1 MTHVIDKNTL
11 ILNLKFNYIVVS
23 IEETDDS
30 NYITIDQLMGSL
42 ITSPWE
48 RLKMYN
54 QEKLEQVVQ
63 TKH

>member
-1 MTHVIDKNTL
+1 MWLIKNIL

-23 IEETDDS
+23 IEETSDS
-30 NYITIDQLMGSL
+30 NSITIDQLMGSL

-54 QEKLEQVVQ
+54 QEKLEQVLQ

>member
-11 ILNLKFNYIVVS
+11 ILNLKFNFIVVS

-42 ITSPWE
+42 ITSPWRE
-48 RLKMYN
+48 IKS
-54 QEKLEQVVQ
+54 V
-63 TKH
+63 

>member
-1 MTHVIDKNTL
+1 MWLIKNIL

-23 IEETDDS
+23 IEETSDS
-30 NYITIDQLMGSL
+30 NSITIDQLMGSL